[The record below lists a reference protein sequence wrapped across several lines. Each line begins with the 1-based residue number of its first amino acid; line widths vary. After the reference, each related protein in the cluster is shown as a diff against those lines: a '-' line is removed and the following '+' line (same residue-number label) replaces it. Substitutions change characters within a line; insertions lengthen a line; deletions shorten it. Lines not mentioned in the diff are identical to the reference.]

1 MVFVFG
7 DDDVLLIAVMSTAI
21 AFAVLVIA
29 TMVFAIVGVA
39 TIGVMIAFAIEG
51 VIVAVFV

>member
-39 TIGVMIAFAIEG
+39 TIGVMIAFAIES